1 MSKET
6 KDVEICLVE
15 FAEAVMKELKAI
27 KENQKK
33 MWKILSRSKEMRTV
47 VYSRAYGDGL
57 FCSKHNA
64 EATGIYNDYMHE
76 SNQIEDVENVPR
88 HDHILNH
95 VAQKM
100 KLRHPLHYSDL
111 LSMQVTG
118 LYRITDLDG
127 SESVEE
133 PGGIEWL

>member
-100 KLRHPLHYSDL
+100 KLGTHCITATCYQCRL
-111 LSMQVTG
+111 LGCTELQISTEA
-118 LYRITDLDG
+118 RA
-127 SESVEE
+127 
-133 PGGIEWL
+133 